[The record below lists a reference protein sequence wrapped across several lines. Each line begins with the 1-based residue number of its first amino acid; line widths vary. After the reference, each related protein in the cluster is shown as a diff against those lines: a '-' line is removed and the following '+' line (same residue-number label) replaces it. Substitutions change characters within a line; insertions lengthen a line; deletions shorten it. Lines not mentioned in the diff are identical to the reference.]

1 MNSGPDDSM
10 TISQR
15 AGDILMAPGS
25 CYRPNAM
32 YHVVWEALPELYN
45 REGGADGVLT
55 RTRDLLSNPVSR
67 PQTAEGETR
76 VRPA

>member
-45 REGGADGVLT
+45 REGGADA
-55 RTRDLLSNPVSR
+55 NP
-67 PQTAEGETR
+67 
-76 VRPA
+76 